1 MQSLPAC
8 VIKLAKTRAC
18 RAYIYQVVFSPH
30 FILRLDFLKIYL
42 LMHFFNQ
49 SSRLTK

>member
-18 RAYIYQVVFSPH
+18 RAYIYQVVFPPLH
-30 FILRLDFLKIYL
+30 FAFGLFKNIFVDV
-42 LMHFFNQ
+42 FF
-49 SSRLTK
+49 

>member
-18 RAYIYQVVFSPH
+18 RAYIYQVVFFSPLH
-30 FILRLDFLKIYL
+30 FAFGLFKNIFVDAFFLI
-42 LMHFFNQ
+42 NPAD
-49 SSRLTK
+49 